1 MRRMIQIGGAEL
13 ELCSNA
19 AVPLYYKRVF
29 NGDDLLGHLNRE
41 ESGEERTEVQFRLMF
56 IEAML
61 ARGLS
66 TGEMIKL
73 REEDY
78 IDWLA
83 QFDYLAA
90 LEGAQ
95 EALSC
100 FLGEDSAGEDTGEE
114 DAPKN
119 AQEEQSAV

>member
-1 MRRMIQIGGAEL
+1 MRKTITIGAAEV

-29 NGDDLLGHLNRE
+29 EGDDLLSHFNRDE
-41 ESGEERTEVQFRLMF
+41 DGAVRTEVQFRLLF
-56 IEAML
+56 IEAMI

-100 FLGEDSAGEDTGEE
+100 FLGEDTDGEDTGEE

-119 AQEEQSAV
+119 AQEGQDAV